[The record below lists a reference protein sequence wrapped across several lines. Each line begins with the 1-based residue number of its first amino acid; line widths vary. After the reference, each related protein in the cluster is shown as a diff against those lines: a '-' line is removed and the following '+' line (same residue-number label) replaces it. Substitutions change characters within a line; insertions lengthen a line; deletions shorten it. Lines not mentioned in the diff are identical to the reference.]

1 MLRNSTV
8 YGGLRPN
15 YWPWNTFLLLFAV
28 IFFIMFF
35 PFLVVDLYYAY
46 RDNTCVDV
54 KPPPGTNIQISL
66 SAWLQVDGYMIL
78 AFIIIFFIIAGIA
91 YNNPEWPCVYG
102 NWEGFHVFFI
112 IWRMT
117 WLIVGAV
124 MFWKGYAPNNT
135 CSARVG
141 RYMYAMLIIGF
152 VFLFVELILAFAYP
166 RPVLYPVAVPV
177 GTGMPQSALVRPSMM
192 ANSTPMYRPGGILY

>member
-1 MLRNSTV
+1 M
-8 YGGLRPN
+8 YGGVRPN
-15 YWPWNTFLLLFAV
+15 YWPWNTYLTWYAV

-54 KPPPGTNIQISL
+54 KPPPGTRIQISL

-78 AFIIIFFIIAGIA
+78 AFIIIFFIIGGIA
-91 YNNPEWPCVYG
+91 WNYPELQCVYG
-102 NWEGFHVFFI
+102 NWEGFHILFI
-112 IWRMT
+112 LWRLT
-117 WLIVGAV
+117 WLIVGSV

-141 RYMYAMLIIGF
+141 RYMYAMLIIGY

-166 RPVLYPVAVPV
+166 RPIPYPVAVPV
-177 GTGMPQSALVRPSMM
+177 GGVA
-192 ANSTPMYRPGGILY
+192 TPGPIVSPYYRPASAIVV